1 MEVLALQ
8 DFLEF
13 DFLIRALIGV
23 ILLSL
28 SSGLISPLL
37 VAKRYAFM
45 GSAISHSTL
54 LALALTFGL
63 FAPTN
68 PYSVFFYLIMIT
80 LGLNCFLA
88 YTTYKEDV
96 PADSM
101 IGIFFTTTM
110 ALGIILQG
118 LSGATN
124 NLISYLF
131 GNILLLEDA
140 DIVILA
146 LLAILTFLLILPLFK
161 KWIYFTF
168 DSEGAKVGGIN
179 TKLLHYTFFLLV
191 SLVIVSAVKLA
202 GTVLINT
209 LLIIPG
215 VFAYKVAKSV
225 RSVFVVSTLFCLLTG
240 ILGLI
245 IANAFNWPT
254 GATTTLIQFVTL
266 LMATAVVKK

>member
-1 MEVLALQ
+1 MEALGLQ
-8 DFLEF
+8 DFFHF
-13 DFLIRALIGV
+13 DFLIKALFGV
-23 ILLSL
+23 FFLSL
-28 SSGLISPLL
+28 CSGLVSPLL

-54 LALALTFGL
+54 LGLSLTFG
-63 FAPTN
+63 FFTPTN
-68 PYSVFFYLIMIT
+68 PYSVFLYLIIIT
-80 LGLNCFLA
+80 LALNCFLA

-118 LSGATN
+118 LSGNGN

-131 GNILLLEDA
+131 GNILLLENA
-140 DIVILA
+140 DIII
-146 LLAILTFLLILPLFK
+146 LAILTTLAFALIIPFFK

-168 DSEGAKVGGIN
+168 DSEGAKVSGIN

-191 SLVIVSAVKLA
+191 SLIIVSAVKLA

-215 VFAYKVAKSV
+215 VFAFKVAKSV
-225 RSVFVVSTLFCLLTG
+225 RSVFIISTLFCLLTG
-240 ILGLI
+240 LVGLI
-245 IANAFNWPT
+245 LSNAFNWPT
-254 GATTTLIQFVTL
+254 GATTTLVQFVTL
-266 LMATAVVKK
+266 ILATIIVKK